1 MPAELSN
8 IYGPTEATIAA
19 TAWNRNLEPRA
30 PRVPIGRPVANTQV
44 YVVEESGM
52 LAPVGAA
59 GELYIGGAGLARGYL
74 NRPELTAERFVP
86 HPFSQRAGERLY
98 RTGDRVRW
106 TRAGE
111 LEFLGRI
118 DEQVKLRGY
127 RIELGEIESVL
138 LRHEAVKQSVIVV
151 RKKGEQERLVA
162 YIVAATAEPG
172 AGTAAGEE
180 PKPKPEPE
188 PGWTRRS

>member
-1 MPAELSN
+1 
-8 IYGPTEATIAA
+8 
-19 TAWNRNLEPRA
+19 
-30 PRVPIGRPVANTQV
+30 
-44 YVVEESGM
+44 M

-86 HPFSQRAGERLY
+86 HPFSQRAGQRLY

-138 LRHEAVKQSVIVV
+138 LRHEAVKQSVVVV

-162 YIVAATAEPG
+162 YIVAAAAG
-172 AGTAAGEE
+172 AGTAAETETGTGLDEE
-180 PKPKPEPE
+180 KLKQYLRQYLPEYMIPARIALERLPLTANGKVATPNSLSPQPE
-188 PGWTRRS
+188 DRRPCAAA